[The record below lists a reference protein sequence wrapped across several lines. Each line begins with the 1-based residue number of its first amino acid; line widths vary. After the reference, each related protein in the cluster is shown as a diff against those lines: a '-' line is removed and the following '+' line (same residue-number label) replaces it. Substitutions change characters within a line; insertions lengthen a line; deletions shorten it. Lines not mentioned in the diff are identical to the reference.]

1 MNTQSL
7 SFGQGIIVLSSSHA
21 WRAARRQ
28 GGERQP
34 SMCLPVI
41 RGHHVSLKEI
51 SGHSCLNTELKMP
64 LLDLYLNIFGAFIMD
79 GYDQVFAGRVSST
92 VCFWRSLHSSRRHSA
107 GLHQAQNSG
116 RTAQGFRLTSRVKRK
131 QHEIERKSEKKR
143 EMQTE
148 RGNQREREQRERET
162 RERGLVIKR
171 GRGGG

>member
-64 LLDLYLNIFGAFIMD
+64 LLDLYLNIFGAFIMMD
-79 GYDQVFAGRVSST
+79 MIRFLLV
-92 VCFWRSLHSSRRHSA
+92 
-107 GLHQAQNSG
+107 
-116 RTAQGFRLTSRVKRK
+116 
-131 QHEIERKSEKKR
+131 
-143 EMQTE
+143 
-148 RGNQREREQRERET
+148 
-162 RERGLVIKR
+162 GLVQQCASGGHSIVPEGTLQDFTRHRILGELPR
-171 GRGGG
+171 GSV